1 MKTSRS
7 MFVRGLGAVITLAA
21 VALCS
26 LNAQAVTVTTL
37 TNAPDFVGSS
47 GPATA
52 GSAEG
57 AWGYTAAGDAN
68 FLDLAPASLVS
79 LRPEPAATVSSLIS
93 SSASFAPMAP
103 LAAAAPFTTYWLV
116 AASEPRQPQESRPA
130 GVTAP
135 DRAAQATKVAGN
147 EVRGANVGTSQS
159 DAAQPSSREPSSG
172 VLAGF
177 GIAGAAF
184 MTRGRR
190 RKIGSATPSGAD
202 RG

>member
-7 MFVRGLGAVITLAA
+7 MFVRGLGAAFTLTA

-37 TNAPDFVGSS
+37 TNSLDLVASS
-47 GPATA
+47 GPA
-52 GSAEG
+52 AEG
-57 AWGYTAAGDAN
+57 WAQVAAGDTAAGDAN
-68 FLDLAPASLVS
+68 FLDVAPASLVS
-79 LRPEPAATVSSLIS
+79 LRSEPAATVSSLIS
-93 SSASFAPMAP
+93 SSVSFASMAP
-103 LAAAAPFTTYWLV
+103 LAAAAPSATYWLV
-116 AASEPRQPQESRPA
+116 AATEPSQPHASRLA
-130 GVTAP
+130 GRSAP
-135 DRAAQATKVAGN
+135 GQAPKAAKSAGN
-147 EVRGANVGTSQS
+147 ELRDANAGTSQS
-159 DAAQPSSREPSSG
+159 DAEQPSSREPSSG

-190 RKIGSATPSGAD
+190 RKLGSAKTSGDD